1 VVETPMLFPGRLSEL
16 PPAAFARLA
25 MLLDPHKPGLAP
37 ISLAV
42 GDPNGAVPDFVT
54 EALARHAKEFGQ
66 YPPINGSADWRE
78 AAAAWLTTR
87 FALAPGSIDPDKNLL
102 PLNGTREGL
111 FLALFTVMPETKAGK
126 RPAVLIPNPFYQCY
140 AAAALSAG
148 GEPVFVPATA
158 ATGFLPDYASLP
170 RELLERTAAVYIC
183 SPSNPE
189 GACAD
194 EQYWRTLFALADRY
208 DFTVFAD
215 ECYADIYLDKPPVS
229 ALPARGAPYARL
241 LTFHSL
247 SKRSGLPGLRSGIV
261 AGEAKLIERFR
272 QFRNYAGPQVPLP
285 VIAASAAAWRDEAH
299 VAANRAGYQ
308 EKFRAAQRM
317 LGNRAGFRVPE
328 AGFFLWLDV
337 GNGEEMALKLWREAG
352 VRTLPGAYMG
362 RDVTAGDPRSNPGF
376 SYLRVALVN
385 DLSTI
390 IAALERMTET
400 MSR

>member
-1 VVETPMLFPGRLSEL
+1 MLFPGRLSEL
-16 PPAAFARLA
+16 PPSAFARLA
-25 MLLDPHKPGLAP
+25 TLLDPHQPGRPP

-42 GDPNGAVPDFVT
+42 GDPNGAVPDFVG
-54 EALARHAKEFGQ
+54 EAIARHAKEFGT

-78 AAAAWLTTR
+78 AASSWLIRR
-87 FALAPGSIDPDKNLL
+87 FALSPGSIDPDNNIL

-111 FLALFTVMPETKAGK
+111 FLAAFTVMPESKAGR
-126 RPAVLIPNPFYQCY
+126 RPAVLLPNPFYQCY

-170 RELLERTAAVYIC
+170 KALLERTAAVYIC

-194 EQYWRTLFALADRY
+194 EAYWRTLFALADQY
-208 DFTVFAD
+208 DFVVFAD
-215 ECYADIYLDKPPVS
+215 ECYADIYRDKPPAS
-229 ALPARGAPYARL
+229 ALPMRGAPYERL

-261 AGEAKLIERFR
+261 AGEARLIERFR

-285 VIAASAAAWRDEAH
+285 IIAASAAAWRDETH
-299 VAANRAGYQ
+299 VAANRDIYR
-308 EKFRAAQRM
+308 EKFRVAQRM
-317 LGNRAGFRVPE
+317 LGNRAAFRVPE
-328 AGFFLWLDV
+328 GGFFLWLDV
-337 GNGEEMALKLWREAG
+337 GHGEEMALRLWREAG

-362 RDVTAGDPRSNPGF
+362 REVIAGKTQSNPGF
-376 SYLRVALVN
+376 SYIRVALVN
-385 DLSTI
+385 EVSTI
-390 IAALERMTET
+390 MAALERMSEII
-400 MSR
+400 